1 MRNRTTQL
9 IIAAILG
16 GLTLFV
22 ALGLYQH
29 WQHQQSS
36 MTPGMPSTSPELSRF
51 EVAANWIKRGKP
63 NFRAAEFYRSA
74 DGATTS
80 GLFECDASE
89 FEWHYDKDEAIYL
102 LEGRV
107 EMEYLGQRFTVT
119 PGQRVFFK
127 AGTVAKWH
135 VTEKVR
141 KSWTI
146 YQPGR
151 LNRWLTR
158 VFS

>member
-1 MRNRTTQL
+1 MKNPRIQL
-9 IIAAILG
+9 GIAAL
-16 GLTLFV
+16 V
-22 ALGLYQH
+22 ACLSVIITSWFYQF
-29 WQHQQSS
+29 WQHRQQS
-36 MTPGMPSTSPELSRF
+36 MLPGMPASTPALSHF
-51 EVAANWIKRGKP
+51 EVAQDWIKRGQP

-74 DGATTS
+74 DGNTTS
-80 GLFECDASE
+80 GIFECDASE

-141 KSWTI
+141 KTWTI
-146 YQPGR
+146 YQPHR
-151 LNRWLTR
+151 LSRWLAK
-158 VFS
+158 FS

>member
-1 MRNRTTQL
+1 MKSSPTQL
-9 IIAAILG
+9 AIAALAGCLSLLMAIL
-16 GLTLFV
+16 LHQ
-22 ALGLYQH
+22 Y
-29 WQHQQSS
+29 WQHQQQS
-36 MTPGMPSTSPELSRF
+36 MAPGMPALTPALSHF
-51 EVAANWIKRGKP
+51 EVRQDWVKRGQP
-63 NFRAAEFYRSA
+63 NFRATEFYRSA
-74 DGATTS
+74 DGSTTS

-135 VTEKVR
+135 VIEKVR
-141 KSWTI
+141 KTWTI
-146 YQPGR
+146 YQPHR
-151 LNRWLTR
+151 LSRWLAKLAW
-158 VFS
+158 